1 MYQGFYNLVSGMLTQ
16 NRDLNTISNNMV
28 NIQTSGYKSDTMLA
42 RTFDEEM
49 LIRTGTVSKGNPTE
63 LATSSKIVSAQ
74 RTYVDYTQ
82 GTLRETDSIYDFAL
96 NGHGFFC
103 IRTPEGERYTRN
115 GSFSVDENGY
125 LILNELGQVLSEDNQ
140 PIQITS
146 EEFNADGGDFRLDG
160 ETFATLKVVDFA
172 DYDQLHKEDN
182 GLFSTNQAQIQ
193 AMDEIGG
200 GETGILWKAVEKSNV
215 NMVDEMTAMMSSQRA
230 LQSAAQVLKMYDQL
244 LSKASTDIGRL

>member
-16 NRDLNTISNNMV
+16 NRDLNTISNMV

-96 NGHGFFC
+96 NGNGFFC
-103 IRTPEGERYTRN
+103 IHP
-115 GSFSVDENGY
+115 
-125 LILNELGQVLSEDNQ
+125 
-140 PIQITS
+140 
-146 EEFNADGGDFRLDG
+146 
-160 ETFATLKVVDFA
+160 
-172 DYDQLHKEDN
+172 
-182 GLFSTNQAQIQ
+182 
-193 AMDEIGG
+193 
-200 GETGILWKAVEKSNV
+200 
-215 NMVDEMTAMMSSQRA
+215 
-230 LQSAAQVLKMYDQL
+230 
-244 LSKASTDIGRL
+244 

>member
-96 NGHGFFC
+96 NGNGFFC

-125 LILNELGQVLSEDNQ
+125 LILNKY
-140 PIQITS
+140 PK
-146 EEFNADGGDFRLDG
+146 FR
-160 ETFATLKVVDFA
+160 
-172 DYDQLHKEDN
+172 
-182 GLFSTNQAQIQ
+182 
-193 AMDEIGG
+193 
-200 GETGILWKAVEKSNV
+200 
-215 NMVDEMTAMMSSQRA
+215 
-230 LQSAAQVLKMYDQL
+230 KMN
-244 LSKASTDIGRL
+244 